1 MRFKTTV
8 PALLAEFI
16 GTYALVFFGC
26 GAIILSELE
35 NLSSA
40 VIPII
45 FGLTITIFVYLLGRF
60 SGAHFNPAV
69 TIGFLLNKEISI
81 KDSVFYIGIQ
91 ILGGMLAS
99 QTHVALFGRMHSFG
113 VTTLSVDVG
122 QGFFLE
128 AFCTGLLMFVILQV
142 TRKENNIY
150 GIAIGGTV
158 FISALLIG
166 ELYRRFTKS
175 CEKYWTC
182 FSKWQDKGDLLLCVS
197 TSHRKLNFIKTI
209 YNQIFKKLKIKI

>member
-40 VIPII
+40 LIPII

-113 VTTLSVDVG
+113 ITTLSVDVG

-166 ELYRRFTKS
+166 EYTGGSLNPARSIGPALVSGKTREIYFYVLAPVIGSLISSKLFTTK
-175 CEKYWTC
+175 
-182 FSKWQDKGDLLLCVS
+182 FSKNSK
-197 TSHRKLNFIKTI
+197 
-209 YNQIFKKLKIKI
+209 

>member
-158 FISALLIG
+158 CISALLIG
-166 ELYRRFTKS
+166 EYTGGSLNPARSIGPALVSGNTREIYFYVLAPVIGSLISSKLFTTK
-175 CEKYWTC
+175 
-182 FSKWQDKGDLLLCVS
+182 FSKNSK
-197 TSHRKLNFIKTI
+197 
-209 YNQIFKKLKIKI
+209 

>member
-99 QTHVALFGRMHSFG
+99 RTHVALFGRMHSFG

-166 ELYRRFTKS
+166 EYTGGSLNPARSIGPALVSGKTREIYFYVLAPVIGSLISSKLFTTK
-175 CEKYWTC
+175 
-182 FSKWQDKGDLLLCVS
+182 FSKNSK
-197 TSHRKLNFIKTI
+197 
-209 YNQIFKKLKIKI
+209 

>member
-166 ELYRRFTKS
+166 EYTGGSLNPARSLGPALVSGKTREIYFYVLAPVIGSLISSKLFTTK
-175 CEKYWTC
+175 
-182 FSKWQDKGDLLLCVS
+182 FSKNSK
-197 TSHRKLNFIKTI
+197 
-209 YNQIFKKLKIKI
+209 

>member
-8 PALLAEFI
+8 PAILAEFI

-113 VTTLSVDVG
+113 VTTLSVDIG

-166 ELYRRFTKS
+166 EYTGGSLNPARSIGPALVSGKTREIYFYVLAPVIGSLISSKLFTTK
-175 CEKYWTC
+175 
-182 FSKWQDKGDLLLCVS
+182 FSKNSK
-197 TSHRKLNFIKTI
+197 
-209 YNQIFKKLKIKI
+209 

>member
-8 PALLAEFI
+8 PALLAELI

-128 AFCTGLLMFVILQV
+128 AFCTGLLMFVILLV

-166 ELYRRFTKS
+166 DYTGASLNPARSLGPALISGDTKDILFYIIAPIMGS
-175 CEKYWTC
+175 M
-182 FSKWQDKGDLLLCVS
+182 VS
-197 TSHRKLNFIKTI
+197 TKLYLT
-209 YNQIFKKLKIKI
+209 KLKSN

>member
-8 PALLAEFI
+8 PAILAEFI

-99 QTHVALFGRMHSFG
+99 LNKWRYKRYLILYNCTNHGEY
-113 VTTLSVDVG
+113 
-122 QGFFLE
+122 GFYK
-128 AFCTGLLMFVILQV
+128 I
-142 TRKENNIY
+142 
-150 GIAIGGTV
+150 
-158 FISALLIG
+158 IS
-166 ELYRRFTKS
+166 
-175 CEKYWTC
+175 
-182 FSKWQDKGDLLLCVS
+182 
-197 TSHRKLNFIKTI
+197 
-209 YNQIFKKLKIKI
+209 NQIKE

>member
-81 KDSVFYIGIQ
+81 KDSVFFIGIQ

-166 ELYRRFTKS
+166 EYTGGSLNPARSIGPALVSGKTREIYFYVLAPVIGSLISSKLFTTK
-175 CEKYWTC
+175 
-182 FSKWQDKGDLLLCVS
+182 FSKNSK
-197 TSHRKLNFIKTI
+197 
-209 YNQIFKKLKIKI
+209 

>member
-166 ELYRRFTKS
+166 EYTGGSLNPARSIGPALVSGKTREIYFYVLAPVIGSLISSKLFTTK
-175 CEKYWTC
+175 
-182 FSKWQDKGDLLLCVS
+182 FSKNSK
-197 TSHRKLNFIKTI
+197 
-209 YNQIFKKLKIKI
+209 

>member
-40 VIPII
+40 LIPII

-166 ELYRRFTKS
+166 EYTGGSLNPARSIGPALVSGNTREIYFYVLAPVIGSLISSKLFTTK
-175 CEKYWTC
+175 
-182 FSKWQDKGDLLLCVS
+182 FSKNPK
-197 TSHRKLNFIKTI
+197 
-209 YNQIFKKLKIKI
+209 

>member
-8 PALLAEFI
+8 PAILAEFI

-45 FGLTITIFVYLLGRF
+45 FGLTITVFVYLLGRF

-113 VTTLSVDVG
+113 VTTLSVDAS
-122 QGFFLE
+122 QGFFME
-128 AFCTGLLMFVILQV
+128 ALCTGLLMFVILLV

-166 ELYRRFTKS
+166 DYTGASLNPARSLGPALISGDTKDILFYIIAPIMGS
-175 CEKYWTC
+175 M
-182 FSKWQDKGDLLLCVS
+182 VS
-197 TSHRKLNFIKTI
+197 TKLYLT
-209 YNQIFKKLKIKI
+209 KLKSN

>member
-8 PALLAEFI
+8 PAILAEFI

-166 ELYRRFTKS
+166 EYTGGSLNPARSLGPALVSGKTREIYFYVLAPVIGSLISSKLFTTK
-175 CEKYWTC
+175 
-182 FSKWQDKGDLLLCVS
+182 FSKNSK
-197 TSHRKLNFIKTI
+197 
-209 YNQIFKKLKIKI
+209 

>member
-8 PALLAEFI
+8 PAILAEFI

-158 FISALLIG
+158 CISALLIG
-166 ELYRRFTKS
+166 EYTGGSLNPARSIGPALVSGNTREIYFYVLAPVIGSLISSKLFITK
-175 CEKYWTC
+175 
-182 FSKWQDKGDLLLCVS
+182 FSKNPK
-197 TSHRKLNFIKTI
+197 
-209 YNQIFKKLKIKI
+209 

>member
-1 MRFKTTV
+1 MRFKLTA
-8 PALLAEFI
+8 PALLAELI

-99 QTHVALFGRMHSFG
+99 RTHVALFGRMHSFG
-113 VTTLSVDVG
+113 VTTLSVDIG

-166 ELYRRFTKS
+166 EYTGGSLNPARSIGPALVSGKTREIYFYVLAPVIGSLISSKLFTTK
-175 CEKYWTC
+175 
-182 FSKWQDKGDLLLCVS
+182 FSKNSK
-197 TSHRKLNFIKTI
+197 
-209 YNQIFKKLKIKI
+209 

>member
-8 PALLAEFI
+8 PAILAEFI

-40 VIPII
+40 LIPII

-113 VTTLSVDVG
+113 VTTLSVDIG

-166 ELYRRFTKS
+166 EYTGGSLNPARSIGPALVSGKTREIYFYVLAPVIGSLISSKLFTTK
-175 CEKYWTC
+175 
-182 FSKWQDKGDLLLCVS
+182 FSKNPK
-197 TSHRKLNFIKTI
+197 
-209 YNQIFKKLKIKI
+209 

>member
-1 MRFKTTV
+1 MRFKVTV

-16 GTYALVFFGC
+16 GTYALVLFGC

-35 NLSSA
+35 NFPSVL
-40 VIPII
+40 IPLI

-69 TIGFLLNKEISI
+69 TIGFVLNKEIPI
-81 KDSVFYIGIQ
+81 KDSIFYITTQ
-91 ILGGMLAS
+91 ILGACLAS
-99 QTHVALFGRMHSFG
+99 QTHEIAFGRTHNFG
-113 VTTLSVDVG
+113 VTTLSVNTT
-122 QGFFLE
+122 QGFFME
-128 AFCTGLLMFVILQV
+128 ALCTGLLMFVILLV

-166 ELYRRFTKS
+166 DYTGGSLNPARSLGPALISGDIEDILFYIFAPITGSMISTRLY
-175 CEKYWTC
+175 
-182 FSKWQDKGDLLLCVS
+182 L
-197 TSHRKLNFIKTI
+197 
-209 YNQIFKKLKIKI
+209 KKLKSI

>member
-113 VTTLSVDVG
+113 VTTLSVDIG

-166 ELYRRFTKS
+166 EYTGGSLNPARSIGPALVSGKTREIYFYVLAPVIGSLISSKLFTTK
-175 CEKYWTC
+175 
-182 FSKWQDKGDLLLCVS
+182 FSKNSK
-197 TSHRKLNFIKTI
+197 
-209 YNQIFKKLKIKI
+209 

>member
-8 PALLAEFI
+8 PAILAEFI

-99 QTHVALFGRMHSFG
+99 RTHVALFGRMHSFG
-113 VTTLSVDVG
+113 VTTLSVDIG

-142 TRKENNIY
+142 TREENNIY

-166 ELYRRFTKS
+166 EYTGGSLNPARSIGPALVSGKTREIYFYVLAPVIGSLISSKLFTTK
-175 CEKYWTC
+175 
-182 FSKWQDKGDLLLCVS
+182 FSKNSK
-197 TSHRKLNFIKTI
+197 
-209 YNQIFKKLKIKI
+209 